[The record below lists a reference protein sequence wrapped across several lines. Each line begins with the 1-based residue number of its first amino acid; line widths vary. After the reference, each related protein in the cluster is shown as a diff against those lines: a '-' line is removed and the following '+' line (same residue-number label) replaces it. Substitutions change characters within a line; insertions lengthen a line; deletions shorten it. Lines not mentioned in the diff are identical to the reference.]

1 LRAAPFTF
9 ADYTPP
15 TAEGDHHH
23 RVGCWATYAIFDEQ
37 EILPSGYFTTV
48 QFGDKSTRESR
59 IIQQARESGRE
70 CPAKTGTQEWICSV
84 CFQEFSTA
92 LAWKLKIEITVFI
105 IQVAPFLA
113 RVAASRYSLLMMDEQ
128 EFKRRCDAAFESLL
142 RRLQEVGDERGFE
155 VEGGS
160 GKLEVLFEDAEE
172 TRFVISP
179 NTPVRQIWISAL
191 TTSFKLSWSDAAATF
206 VLDKTGETLMQLMGR
221 ILTEQLGSPV
231 TV

>member
-1 LRAAPFTF
+1 
-9 ADYTPP
+9 
-15 TAEGDHHH
+15 
-23 RVGCWATYAIFDEQ
+23 
-37 EILPSGYFTTV
+37 
-48 QFGDKSTRESR
+48 
-59 IIQQARESGRE
+59 
-70 CPAKTGTQEWICSV
+70 
-84 CFQEFSTA
+84 
-92 LAWKLKIEITVFI
+92 
-105 IQVAPFLA
+105 
-113 RVAASRYSLLMMDEQ
+113 M
-128 EFKRRCDAAFESLL
+128 

-160 GKLEVLFEDAEE
+160 GKLEIQFEDEND

-191 TTSFKLSWSDAAATF
+191 TTSFKLSWSDSASSF

>member
-1 LRAAPFTF
+1 
-9 ADYTPP
+9 
-15 TAEGDHHH
+15 
-23 RVGCWATYAIFDEQ
+23 
-37 EILPSGYFTTV
+37 
-48 QFGDKSTRESR
+48 
-59 IIQQARESGRE
+59 
-70 CPAKTGTQEWICSV
+70 
-84 CFQEFSTA
+84 
-92 LAWKLKIEITVFI
+92 
-105 IQVAPFLA
+105 
-113 RVAASRYSLLMMDEQ
+113 MDEQ
-128 EFKRRCDAAFESLL
+128 EFQRRCDAAFESL
-142 RRLQEVGDERGFE
+142 RSRLQEVGDERGFE

-191 TTSFKLSWSDAAATF
+191 TTSFKLSWSDAAGTF